1 MNYSLAIVITISS
14 LFYTELNAQPY
25 QLTARWG
32 EEIKANRR
40 TTLNDIIGSDE
51 TGFYAIRTK
60 ASMFLDFTFTLEHYG
75 NDLRPINSVELELT
89 TNGRQRTG
97 EFALFANNEIY
108 IFSSYADPQ
117 TRIND
122 LYVQQVSKKTLQA
135 TPPVSIAKIDFN
147 GQKRRND
154 GAFEFRQSRDKSKLL
169 IYSKLPFEKNEPEK
183 FELLVLDKEMKPLWQ
198 KQITIPYRD
207 QLFDLESMRIS
218 NDGEVH
224 LLGLVYKDKRTEIR
238 KGEANYSYELLSYYD
253 KGTREERT
261 PLSLAGKFITDMQ
274 IGILDNKDIVCAG
287 FYSETGTL
295 TIKGTYFLKLDAKTR
310 TVITNT
316 SKEFELDFITQN
328 LTEREARKVGRRAEN
343 DKDIELF
350 QFQLDQ
356 LVVDNTGGVF
366 MIGEQ
371 YFIKRRITT
380 IRNPTTGAV
389 TTRTDFLY
397 YYNDIITIRIN
408 ASGEILWSQ
417 KIPKRQLSTNDG
429 GASSSYTFGVRNGQL
444 LFMYNDSPE
453 NINYNGKGPV
463 ARAELNPNYGIVML
477 CSVSGSGEVKRQ
489 PVFGTKEVSVLIRP
503 KVCEQISS
511 NEFVLFG
518 QRGKKQQFAILNIK
532 D

>member
-1 MNYSLAIVITISS
+1 MRCSIIIATGILC
-14 LFYTELNAQPY
+14 LFFTELTAQPY

-75 NDLRPINSVELELT
+75 NDLRPINSVEMELV
-89 TNGRQRTG
+89 TNGRQRVG
-97 EFALFANNEIY
+97 EFTVYANNEIY
-108 IFSSYADPQ
+108 IFSSYADSQ

-122 LYVQQVSKKTLQA
+122 LFVQQVNKKTLQLS
-135 TPPVSIAKIDFN
+135 PPISIAKIDFQ

-154 GAFEFRQSRDKSKLL
+154 GVFEFRQSRDKSKLL

-183 FELLVLDKEMKPLWQ
+183 FELLVLDREMKPLWQ
-198 KQITIPYRD
+198 KQITIPYKD
-207 QLFDLESMRIS
+207 QLFDLESMRVS
-218 NDGEVH
+218 SDGEVH

-253 KGTREERT
+253 RGVREERT
-261 PLSLAGKFITDMQ
+261 PLSLTNKFITDMQ

-295 TIKGTYFLKLDAKTR
+295 TIKGTYFLKLDANTR
-310 TVITNT
+310 AVITNT
-316 SKEFELDFITQN
+316 SKEFDLDFIAQN
-328 LTEREARKVGRRAEN
+328 LTEREARKVGRRAAN
-343 DKDIELF
+343 DKDNELF
-350 QFQLDQ
+350 QFRLDQ
-356 LVVDNTGGVF
+356 LVVDNVGGVF
-366 MIGEQ
+366 LVGEQ
-371 YFIKRRITT
+371 FYVKRVTT
-380 IRNPTTGAV
+380 TTRNPTTGAV
-389 TTRTDFLY
+389 NTQTDFHY
-397 YYNDIITIRIN
+397 YYNDIITIRIG
-408 ASGEILWSQ
+408 AEGKIVWSQ
-417 KIPKRQLSTNDG
+417 KIPKRQKSINDG

-453 NINYNGKGPV
+453 NINYNGKGAV

-489 PVFGTKEVSVLIRP
+489 PVFGTKEVNVLIRP

-518 QRGKKQQFAILNIK
+518 QRGKKQQFAILNIE